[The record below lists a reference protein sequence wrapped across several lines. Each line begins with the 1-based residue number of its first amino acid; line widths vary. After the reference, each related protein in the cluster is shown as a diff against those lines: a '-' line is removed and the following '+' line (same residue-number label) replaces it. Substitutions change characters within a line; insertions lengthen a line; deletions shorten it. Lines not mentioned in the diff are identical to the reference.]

1 MQCYAQG
8 LNCLYSNL
16 VFYCYINLTLTIP
29 IATAG
34 IKSFTSWRLKLSPS
48 PSSCLSIAGGKM
60 SGDITS
66 LSVEFF
72 ELVPTK
78 QEKKSNINKGKE
90 WMSLISPQIFSLHS
104 ENISIGE
111 TQR

>member
-1 MQCYAQG
+1 
-8 LNCLYSNL
+8 
-16 VFYCYINLTLTIP
+16 
-29 IATAG
+29 
-34 IKSFTSWRLKLSPS
+34 
-48 PSSCLSIAGGKM
+48 M

-78 QEKKSNINKGKE
+78 QEKKSNINTGKE